1 MDIIGIASFVVV
13 FGAVARWF
21 QLAWRVDLP
30 EDPVV
35 FRVLVAIGVILGL
48 TSFASGTGSALAPWA
63 IGLGLFYL
71 YLSFTG
77 GQRSAASHVEVGDAI
92 PAFSAPD
99 HNDETFDSAS
109 LSGSPV
115 LIKFFRGHW

>member
-77 GQRSAASHVEVGDAI
+77 PGASAAPPHTSRWAMRSR
-92 PAFSAPD
+92 PSARP
-99 HNDETFDSAS
+99 TTTTRPSTARAS
-109 LSGSPV
+109 PGLAC
-115 LIKFFRGHW
+115 